1 MDRNINSDINPTMLA
16 TKTFDRILEMIQKS
30 NLNFVLQVSPFS
42 ANISLRKSLIKDRS
56 GTAILPPDLSAYD
69 DNQYLKETIAD
80 LVSKNKK
87 LEKDVINLKNELE
100 LAVDDCEK
108 ANKKVASLE
117 EHINEKDSVEEEAE
131 KTTLKSKARKL
142 GQKNYTPFS
151 QGAEL
156 ETEVKSE
163 DIESPAPVQDD
174 EIIYNVETNNNFE
187 PLACITSYS
196 VDKNEEVLEAAKKE
210 IQPCEPR
217 KVDESNFK
225 EHLKDFLTNYKEH
238 ENSEPKYNRAVR
250 TNIKRGYNIF
260 HVSLLDIGLFNPK
273 LKGFLA
279 EEANEIKFRDEIKLL
294 VMEHGESFGIGKFKY
309 DTSVFFNK
317 KNNKGI
323 EDLWTE

>member
-1 MDRNINSDINPTMLA
+1 MDRNINSDINPAMLA

-80 LVSKNKK
+80 LVSKNNK

-117 EHINEKDSVEEEAE
+117 EQISEKDSVEDEVENI
-131 KTTLKSKARKL
+131 TLKSEATNF
-142 GQKNYTPFS
+142 GQKNDSLFS
-151 QGAEL
+151 QVAEL
-156 ETEVKSE
+156 ETEVKGE
-163 DIESPAPVQDD
+163 EIESSVQDD
-174 EIIYNVETNNNFE
+174 EIIYNVETNNNFK

-196 VDKNEEVLEAAKKE
+196 VDRNEEVFETAKKE
-210 IQPCEPR
+210 TEPCEPET
-217 KVDESNFK
+217 VDESNFK
-225 EHLKDFLTNYKEH
+225 EHLKDFLTNYKENA
-238 ENSEPKYNRAVR
+238 NSEPKYSRAVR
-250 TNIKRGYNIF
+250 TNIRRGYNIF
-260 HVSLLDIGLFNPK
+260 HISLLDIGLFNPK

-279 EEANEIKFRDEIKLL
+279 EEANEMKFRDEIKLL